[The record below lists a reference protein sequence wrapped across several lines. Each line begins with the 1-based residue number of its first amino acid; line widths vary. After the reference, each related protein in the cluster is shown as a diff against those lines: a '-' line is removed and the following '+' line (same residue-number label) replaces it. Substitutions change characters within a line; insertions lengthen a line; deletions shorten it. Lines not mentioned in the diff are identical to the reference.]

1 MDVCSMHKGGVEEN
15 KTQEKYQ
22 FSCNLKWLELGVA
35 VRRCNVG
42 IEIEGGDQIMNTIF
56 VAP

>member
-42 IEIEGGDQIMNTIF
+42 IESKMVIRL
-56 VAP
+56 